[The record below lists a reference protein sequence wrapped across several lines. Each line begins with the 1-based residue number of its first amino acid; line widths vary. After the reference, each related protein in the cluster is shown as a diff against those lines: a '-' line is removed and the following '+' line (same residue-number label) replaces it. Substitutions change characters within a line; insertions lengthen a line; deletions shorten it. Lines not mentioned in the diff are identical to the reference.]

1 MLFIQNAVLGIR
13 EWIFRSIRETNSG
26 RATFGANGRISNQEY
41 YMDIIYT
48 ILANR
53 IFLEFYHVKGH
64 VDLRNKA
71 SLAHAK
77 YLFLKS
83 NPFVGDDATDDLI
96 YYIAMGNNDA
106 KSEGLYSAMRKI
118 FNEEEVPYNDN
129 VYATKNG
136 VIRGTSDH
144 QIFRMYGYPSLV
156 LGDDNIIDIV
166 HTDNDNLDNVDY
178 SDLEKLSEVIY
189 KFISENR
196 YDMNEIKTGN

>member
-1 MLFIQNAVLGIR
+1 MKKYNKKYNKCYNINIDCVG
-13 EWIFRSIRETNSG
+13 
-26 RATFGANGRISNQEY
+26 
-41 YMDIIYT
+41 
-48 ILANR
+48 
-53 IFLEFYHVKGH
+53 VKDC
-64 VDLRNKA
+64 VEL
-71 SLAHAK
+71 
-77 YLFLKS
+77 
-83 NPFVGDDATDDLI
+83 
-96 YYIAMGNNDA
+96 AMGNNDT
-106 KSEGLYSAMRKI
+106 KSEELYSAMRKI
-118 FNEEEVPYNDN
+118 FNEEGVPYNYN

-144 QIFRMYGYPSLV
+144 QIFRIYGYPSLV